1 MKGIIITAVLILL
14 FSVNVKADS
23 IDNFDFGNLED
34 TVENEADISINKLL
48 KNINE
53 GEGVVDVLK
62 DRLIYIFK
70 NNIFYNNST
79 LKAIILISIASAI
92 INIVADDIK
101 DKSVAQLVALIGQ
114 IMIIGVATISFK
126 NSINVLKSSIESVTN
141 VVNSSAPF
149 IIMLMSATGNVSA
162 VGGGGILAIG
172 AEIVGKA
179 IDTFIIPFLVI
190 STALRVINIL
200 SKKQLVDKL
209 STLFMTGT
217 QFALKACAY
226 IFVFIVSVEKL
237 SGGAINKSLGG
248 TLKNAVKMIPVIGD
262 VVGGASDMAL
272 NALGGVCSGFTVVI
286 VIALVIVSFA
296 PVVEI
301 GIVALMLKL
310 ISAVLEPICDKQ
322 TIDIIDAVGD
332 GNLLI
337 LSALFIIS
345 LMFVVS
351 CAIVLGGV
359 TWGGNR

>member
-1 MKGIIITAVLILL
+1 MKSIIIAVILILL
-14 FSVNVKADS
+14 FSVETRADS
-23 IDNFDFGNLED
+23 VNNFDFGNLED
-34 TVENEADISINKLL
+34 TVESEADISINELL
-48 KNINE
+48 KDITD
-53 GEGVVDVLK
+53 GKGVIDILK
-62 DRLIYIFK
+62 DRIIYIIK
-70 NNIFYNNST
+70 NNIFYNNYT
-79 LKAIILISIASAI
+79 LKAIILISITSAV

-126 NSINVLKSSIESVTN
+126 NSINVLEDSIEGITN

-149 IIMLMSATGNVSA
+149 IVMLMTATGNISA

-172 AEIVGKA
+172 AEIVGNTIK
-179 IDTFIIPFLVI
+179 TLIIPFLAI
-190 STALRVINIL
+190 STALRIINIL
-200 SKKQLVDKL
+200 SKKQLLDKL
-209 STLFMTGT
+209 SALFMTGT
-217 QFALKACAY
+217 SFALKACAY
-226 IFVFIVSVEKL
+226 IFVFIVSIEKI

-248 TLKNAVKMIPVIGD
+248 TLKGAVKMIPVIGD

-272 NALGGVCSGFTVVI
+272 SALGAVSSGFTVVI
-286 VIALVIVSFA
+286 VIVLVLVSFA

-301 GIVALMLKL
+301 GIVAFMLKF

-359 TWGGNR
+359 T

>member
-34 TVENEADISINKLL
+34 TVENEADISINELL

-70 NNIFYNNST
+70 NNIFYNNSI

-114 IMIIGVATISFK
+114 IMIIGVAAILFK

-162 VGGGGILAIG
+162 IGGGGILAIG

-226 IFVFIVSVEKL
+226 IFVFIV
-237 SGGAINKSLGG
+237 
-248 TLKNAVKMIPVIGD
+248 
-262 VVGGASDMAL
+262 
-272 NALGGVCSGFTVVI
+272 
-286 VIALVIVSFA
+286 
-296 PVVEI
+296 
-301 GIVALMLKL
+301 
-310 ISAVLEPICDKQ
+310 
-322 TIDIIDAVGD
+322 
-332 GNLLI
+332 
-337 LSALFIIS
+337 
-345 LMFVVS
+345 
-351 CAIVLGGV
+351 
-359 TWGGNR
+359 

>member
-34 TVENEADISINKLL
+34 TVENEADISINELL

-53 GEGVVDVLK
+53 GESVVDVLK

-149 IIMLMSATGNVSA
+149 IIMLMSATGNV
-162 VGGGGILAIG
+162 
-172 AEIVGKA
+172 
-179 IDTFIIPFLVI
+179 
-190 STALRVINIL
+190 
-200 SKKQLVDKL
+200 
-209 STLFMTGT
+209 
-217 QFALKACAY
+217 
-226 IFVFIVSVEKL
+226 
-237 SGGAINKSLGG
+237 
-248 TLKNAVKMIPVIGD
+248 
-262 VVGGASDMAL
+262 
-272 NALGGVCSGFTVVI
+272 
-286 VIALVIVSFA
+286 
-296 PVVEI
+296 
-301 GIVALMLKL
+301 
-310 ISAVLEPICDKQ
+310 
-322 TIDIIDAVGD
+322 
-332 GNLLI
+332 
-337 LSALFIIS
+337 
-345 LMFVVS
+345 
-351 CAIVLGGV
+351 
-359 TWGGNR
+359 

>member
-1 MKGIIITAVLILL
+1 MKSIIIAVILILL
-14 FSVNVKADS
+14 FSVETRADS
-23 IDNFDFGNLED
+23 VNDFDFGNLED
-34 TVENEADISINKLL
+34 TVESEADISINELL
-48 KNINE
+48 KDITD
-53 GEGVVDVLK
+53 GKGVIDILK
-62 DRLIYIFK
+62 DRIIYIVK
-70 NNIFYNNST
+70 NNIFYNNYT
-79 LKAIILISIASAI
+79 LKAIILISITSAV

-126 NSINVLKSSIESVTN
+126 NSINVLEDSIEGITN

-149 IIMLMSATGNVSA
+149 IVMLMTATGNISA

-172 AEIVGKA
+172 AEIVGNTIK
-179 IDTFIIPFLVI
+179 TLIIPFLAI
-190 STALRVINIL
+190 STALRIINIL
-200 SKKQLVDKL
+200 SKKQLLDKL
-209 STLFMTGT
+209 SALFMTGT
-217 QFALKACAY
+217 SFALKACAY
-226 IFVFIVSVEKL
+226 IFVFIVSIEKI

-248 TLKNAVKMIPVIGD
+248 TLKGAVKMIPVIGD

-272 NALGGVCSGFTVVI
+272 SALGAVI
-286 VIALVIVSFA
+286 VLVLVSFA

-301 GIVALMLKL
+301 GIVAFMLKF
-310 ISAVLEPICDKQ
+310 ISALLEPICDKQ

-359 TWGGNR
+359 T

>member
-34 TVENEADISINKLL
+34 TVENEADISINELL

-162 VGGGGILAIG
+162 IGGGGILAVG

-262 VVGGASDMAL
+262 VVGGANDMAL